1 MSKKLIAISG
11 GIGAGKTIVSQIVKA
26 MGYPVYDCDSEAKR
40 LMDSSDAIKRRIREE
55 IHEMAIDSDNNIDRR
70 LLAEI
75 VFNDS
80 EKLSLLNSIVHK
92 SVKDDIATF
101 THLTISP
108 LIFIETAILYQSGI
122 DRMVD
127 GVWEVTAP
135 ENIRIE
141 RVIKRNN
148 CTPENV
154 ADRIRSQ
161 QFIPERPHPCT
172 NIIINDNTT
181 ALLPQIERLITRL
194 FVAE

>member
-1 MSKKLIAISG
+1 MDKKLIAISG

-40 LMDSSDAIKRRIREE
+40 LMDSSDAIKRRLREE

-101 THLTISP
+101 THLTASP

-127 GVWEVTAP
+127 GVWEVTAT

-161 QFIPERPHPCT
+161 QFIPERPHPFT
-172 NIIINDNTT
+172 DIIINDNTT
-181 ALLPQIERLITRL
+181 PLLPQIEQLISK
-194 FVAE
+194 FI

>member
-1 MSKKLIAISG
+1 MSKKIIAVSG

-148 CTPENV
+148 CAPENV

-161 QFIPERPHPCT
+161 QFIPERQHPRT
-172 NIIINDNTT
+172 SIIINDNTT